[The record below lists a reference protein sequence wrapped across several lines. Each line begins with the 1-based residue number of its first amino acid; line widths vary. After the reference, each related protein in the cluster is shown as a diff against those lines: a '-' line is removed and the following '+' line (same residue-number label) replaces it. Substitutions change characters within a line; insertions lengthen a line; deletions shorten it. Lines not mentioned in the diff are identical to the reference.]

1 MRAIV
6 EIRTDPVSLVSDTRV
21 SLPVMVCSHERS
33 GTHFLI
39 NSIADNSLYSNEPFL
54 RFDQVPLGSFLN
66 FHDAREVRAFFE
78 RLAKYS
84 CASVIKNHFAAGFF
98 IDKKGRFI
106 LEGLCKT
113 IYIVRNPIDVM
124 LSYHRFIDYFSW
136 HEGPKKKHTFD
147 FLSTAPEGQMLRY
160 QNSQIDTILERW
172 KSHVLGWLKLT
183 EENSSNVLLVKY
195 RDLDESHADTTR
207 KVLSFLGLD
216 HQEAIVRPGR
226 MLKTIHIP
234 DWRGTPFEERER
246 IREYVCKWIDRTDA
260 IKDLFPEIHEQL
272 NA

>member
-113 IYIVRNPIDVM
+113 IYIVRNPVDVM
-124 LSYHRFIDYFSW
+124 LSYHRFINYFSW
-136 HEGPKKKHTFD
+136 HEGPKKKHTLD